1 MRIFELKHDGFRA
14 LARSGARATVA
25 LGGRSMTDQF
35 PEIAASLP
43 RLPEPCSMAS
53 LSFLWLIEL
62 QECVQRVAQCIRDA
76 VDCLKSN
83 HGLRGATVL
92 THLLHENAV
101 PTNC

>member
-1 MRIFELKHDGFRA
+1 
-14 LARSGARATVA
+14 
-25 LGGRSMTDQF
+25 
-35 PEIAASLP
+35 
-43 RLPEPCSMAS
+43 MAS